1 MSNTPSISLPRRP
14 FLWSLATALLP
25 LSSPASAQ
33 GAAGP
38 ISSCLNQNDPS
49 LPLQART
56 IFQFGAG
63 NNKTF
68 FENIASRANGDLLI
82 TMAVPE
88 ANIFAIQNPMSSC
101 PTMTPVF
108 RIPGSNGTHGIT
120 EIATKPDVFAVLAG
134 NISLSGNPANGV
146 LGSNSV
152 WELDLRASGSP
163 AAPGPITGI
172 GPAPGPG
179 CPAALPLQVTARK
192 IAEFPMAP
200 RLNGAAAVPGTSA
213 VLVGDS
219 QLGVAFRLDTD
230 TGAITKALD
239 FPEMKP
245 VPGAGSADDALG
257 LNGMKVRGGL
267 LYFTTAASRTVY
279 RVAILPDGSGPA
291 AGAAVETIAAV
302 PSSSWMDDLDVRD
315 DGSLWVT
322 TNTGNTLL
330 ALQPAAGAA
339 AANGTAAGA
348 GSRAQFSAPV
358 VALGAVNAT
367 TVAGAASVVFGRG
380 SVSRNTGFVV
390 TGSGDEPA
398 KVVAVDTA
406 ACRTQ

>member
-1 MSNTPSISLPRRP
+1 MSINPGLSLPARP

-25 LSSPASAQ
+25 LSASAQ

-49 LPLQART
+49 LPLPART
-56 IFQFGAG
+56 IFQFGPG
-63 NNKTF
+63 NDATF
-68 FENIASRANGDLLI
+68 FENIASRANGDILV
-82 TMAVPE
+82 TMAVPQ
-88 ANIFAIQNPMSSC
+88 ANIFAIQNPMTSC

-108 RIPGSNGTHGIT
+108 QIPGSNGTHGIT
-120 EIATKPDVFAVLAG
+120 EIANRPDVFAVIAG

-152 WELDLRASGSP
+152 WELDLRSSGSAP
-163 AAPGPITGI
+163 ATGPVGGI
-172 GPAPGPG
+172 NPDPS
-179 CPAALPLQVTARK
+179 CPSALPLEVTARR
-192 IAEFPMAP
+192 IADFTMAP
-200 RLNGAAAVPGTSA
+200 RLNGAASVPGTSA

-219 QLGVAFRLDTD
+219 QLGVAFRLDTA
-230 TGAITKALD
+230 TGAITTALD

-257 LNGMKVRGGL
+257 LNGMKIRAGF

-291 AGAAVETIAAV
+291 PGAAVETIAAV
-302 PSSSWMDDLDVRD
+302 PSASWMDDIDVRD

-330 ALQPAAGAA
+330 ALQPG

-348 GSRAQFSAPV
+348 GRAQFSAPV

-380 SVSRNTGFVV
+380 SVSSKTGFVV

>member
-1 MSNTPSISLPRRP
+1 MSNTPSLSLPRRP

-25 LSSPASAQ
+25 LSASGQ

-49 LPLQART
+49 LPLPART
-56 IFQFGAG
+56 IFQLGPG
-63 NNKTF
+63 NDATF
-68 FENIASRANGDLLI
+68 FENVASRANGDILV
-82 TMAVPE
+82 TMAVPQS
-88 ANIFAIQNPMSSC
+88 NIFVLQNPMTSC

-108 RIPGSNGTHGIT
+108 QVPGSNGTHGIT
-120 EIATKPDVFAVLAG
+120 EIATKPDVFAVIAG

-152 WELDLRASGSP
+152 WELDLRASASAPG
-163 AAPGPITGI
+163 PGPITGV
-172 GPAPGPG
+172 GPDPS

-192 IAEFPMAP
+192 IADFTMAP

-230 TGAITKALD
+230 TGAITTALD
-239 FPEMKP
+239 LPEMKP

-257 LNGMKVRGGL
+257 LNGMKVRGGF

-279 RVAILPDGSGPA
+279 RVGILADGTGPA

-302 PSSSWMDDLDVRD
+302 PAASWMDDIDVRD

-330 ALQPAAGAA
+330 ALQPGA

-348 GSRAQFSAPV
+348 ARAQFNAPV
-358 VALGAVNAT
+358 VALGSGNAT
-367 TVAGAASVVFGRG
+367 TVAGASSVVFGRG

-390 TGSGDEPA
+390 TGSGSEPA
-398 KVVAVDTA
+398 KIVAVDTA